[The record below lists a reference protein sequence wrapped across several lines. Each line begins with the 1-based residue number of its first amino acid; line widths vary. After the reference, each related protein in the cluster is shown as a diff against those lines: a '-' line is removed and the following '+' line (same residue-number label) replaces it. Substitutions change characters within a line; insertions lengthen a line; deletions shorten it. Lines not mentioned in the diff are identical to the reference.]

1 MAMEPT
7 RTRRRR
13 RQQPPSAAIPQPEP
27 PRELKPLEVPCC
39 PQLYGDDA
47 CDVLDFH
54 YRLLHPTS
62 VMHNNRRVQVEV
74 VVHARFER
82 CTGPL
87 ALGDLVYSTTL
98 FPGET
103 VRLFSTDRRTRFT
116 YDSASQ
122 LSYRSQQSSEESYF
136 MSSVSDFMSNLE
148 SRETAVSSATSEGKS
163 ASKTGASSLLDTI
176 LSGPSVSM
184 SGSYNAASTA
194 DFLRSLGAHAESSV
208 KRSENA
214 TRTINSVSIGEV
226 QTRSHAEGETE
237 DHFESASREFS
248 NPNRCHAVTFFFYQ
262 VNKTQTIRFSI
273 ESIQRRVIDP
283 AGETAVVNRPLLTAD
298 RVETIPAGVLA
309 TDPKRLEIEEMDRAS
324 ARARAAG
331 EVRNQPAAV
340 TSARLLAGIPAQQ
353 FEPMPAATRRA
364 ALREVDRD
372 LVAQG
377 LITRQGGDITPEM
390 KARLSFVS
398 RVSLPTAGVLV
409 KSCLDECSI
418 CEESLQEE
426 IKLELEHKRLQNR
439 LLERQI
445 ELLEKSQ
452 EYRCCPPSSEETPA
466 G

>member
-13 RQQPPSAAIPQPEP
+13 AQPAAVVAPQPEP
-27 PRELKPLEVPCC
+27 QRELKPLDVPCC
-39 PQLYGDDA
+39 PQLVSDDA
-47 CDVLDFH
+47 CDRLDFH

-62 VMHNNRRVQVEV
+62 VVHNNRRVQVEV
-74 VVHARFER
+74 IVHVRFER
-82 CTGPL
+82 CPGPL

-103 VRLFSTDRRTRFT
+103 VRLFSMDRRTRFSF
-116 YDSASQ
+116 DSASQ

-148 SRETAVSSATSEGKS
+148 SREKVDNRTTSAGKS
-163 ASKTGASSLLDTI
+163 QSNTSASGLLSTI
-176 LSGPSVSM
+176 FDGPSVSM
-184 SGSYNAASTA
+184 SGSYNASSTT
-194 DFLRSLGAHAESSV
+194 DFLRSLSMHAESSV

-262 VNKTQTIRFSI
+262 INKTQTIRFTI

-283 AGETAVVNRPLLTAD
+283 AGETAAVNRPLLAAASA
-298 RVETIPAGVLA
+298 VETIPAGVLA
-309 TDPKRLEIEEMDRAS
+309 TDAKRLEIEEMDRAS
-324 ARARAAG
+324 ARARLADQQPQNQAALL
-331 EVRNQPAAV
+331 
-340 TSARLLAGIPAQQ
+340 TSTRLLTNVQVAEPIPT
-353 FEPMPAATRRA
+353 ATRRA

-372 LVAQG
+372 LAAQG
-377 LITRQGGDITPEM
+377 LITGQGGDITPEV

-398 RVSLPTAGVLV
+398 HASLPTAGVLV
-409 KSCLDECSI
+409 KSCLDECGI

-426 IKLELEHKRLQNR
+426 IRLELEHKRLQNK

-452 EYRCCPPSSEETPA
+452 EYRCCPPDGEETPS